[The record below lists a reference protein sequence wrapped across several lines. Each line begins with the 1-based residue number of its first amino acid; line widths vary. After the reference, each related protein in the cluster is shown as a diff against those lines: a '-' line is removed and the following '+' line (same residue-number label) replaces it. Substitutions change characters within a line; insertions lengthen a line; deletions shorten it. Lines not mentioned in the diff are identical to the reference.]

1 MFDNFSIDIGA
12 DILRSIID
20 SLAVGIYVLNR
31 ELQIQWVNIRA
42 FRWLHKTDFSQL
54 KGRHCYKEILGREQ
68 PCDGCPVLR
77 VFETGRTERLETT
90 IQYEGETRHYLLTAT
105 PLRRGRTKD
114 FSFVIEMAQ
123 DISTRKKAEEKLRR
137 LNDFNRAIIDNA
149 PIAIFTIDKE
159 GRFTSVNPA
168 LAAISGLG
176 PKVKE
181 KLLGFNWLKNQYTI
195 DCGLAKWIKKGLQG
209 ERFELRDFPFIT
221 YRGDKKIFID
231 FKGVPLKAK
240 SGEVEGLLCII
251 EETTDRV
258 RTKRQ
263 LIHEAKMSAI
273 GRLATGIAHEL
284 NNPLATIAAHSE
296 LAVEFLQLFDN
307 TSSNGGRLE
316 EIREYLEVIQ
326 QQAFRCKKIIK
337 NLLDLTRRDGFEV
350 KEIDLKELLD
360 DLLVLVNFEKL
371 KIRLVREIDENLPS
385 VKADFSAL
393 RQALL
398 NVISNAIDAVEGKS
412 GATIWIRAK
421 AVNNSHVHVEIEDN
435 GIGIPEDVIEKIFE
449 PFFTTKGPRKGIGLG
464 LTLSYELLNKMGG
477 NIEVESTPGKGS
489 SFRIILP
496 V

>member
-1 MFDNFSIDIGA
+1 MDIGA
-12 DILRSIID
+12 DILRSIVD

-137 LNDFNRAIIDNA
+137 LNDFNRVIIDNA

-337 NLLDLTRRDGFEV
+337 NLLDLTRRDGFEI

-360 DLLVLVNFEKL
+360 DLLGLVNFEKL
-371 KIRLVREIDENLPS
+371 KIRLVREIDEYLPS